1 MTALPISALL
11 LAGAVLVTPPHPRRR
26 LFVGSA
32 WRPAAASMLLLPS
45 VGLLLAITASPATT
59 VAGIVAAALIYQRR
73 RRSRRR
79 AVGRSEGEVLA
90 AAFQT
95 VVGEL
100 RVGAHPLHAFG
111 IAATESSGAVGAALR
126 IITARVA
133 LGADIVTGLRA
144 MAAESAVPFYWER
157 IAVCWSLASDH
168 GLAMATLMRAAQRD
182 IVERQR
188 FSLGVDASLAG
199 ARATAAILAG
209 LPLVGI
215 ALGELIGAHP
225 TSFLLGGGA
234 GGWLLVI
241 GAGLIGAGVLWSDRI
256 VDRLAT

>member
-11 LAGAVLVTPPHPRRR
+11 LAAAVLVTPPHPRRR
-26 LFVGSA
+26 LLVGPTG
-32 WRPAAASMLLLPS
+32 RPAAASMLLPASL
-45 VGLLLAITASPATT
+45 GLLFAAMASPATAA
-59 VAGIVAAALIYQRR
+59 AGTAAAALVYQRR

-79 AVGRSEGEVLA
+79 AACRSEGEAMA
-90 AAFQT
+90 AAFET

-111 IAATESSGAVGAALR
+111 IAAAESSGAVGTALR
-126 IITARVA
+126 IITARVS
-133 LGADIVTGLRA
+133 LGADIATGLRA
-144 MAAESAVPFYWER
+144 MASGSAVPCYWER
-157 IAVCWSLASDH
+157 IAVCWSLAADH
-168 GLAMATLMRAAQRD
+168 GLAMATLIRAAQRD

-188 FSLGVDASLAG
+188 FRLGVDSSLAG

-215 ALGELIGAHP
+215 ALGEVIGAHP
-225 TSFLLGGGA
+225 TRFLLGGGA

-241 GAGLIGAGVLWSDRI
+241 GAGLIGAGVLWSDHI